1 MKKYIIVAIAAM
13 ALVACGSKNEKQ
25 VDGHVET
32 VEHEYHSHVNHAHE
46 VMVAGIAQSTDTVA
60 NHITIVKLH
69 DGTTQTFDYSSTNP
83 DKIAAWQAG
92 DTVTVFLHHHHHGNE
107 SHDSITAVKIGNF
120 ECNQHEHET
129 CAEEHDHECNGHDH
143 HHAH

>member
-1 MKKYIIVAIAAM
+1 MKKYMIVAIAAM

-32 VEHEYHSHVNHAHE
+32 VEHEHHNHAQE
-46 VMVAGIAQSTDTVA
+46 IMVAGVAQSTDTVA
-60 NHITIVKLH
+60 NNITIVKLH

-92 DTVTVFLHHHHHGNE
+92 DTVTVFLHHYHHGNE
-107 SHDSITAVKIGNF
+107 AHDSITAVKIGNF

-129 CAEEHDHECNGHDH
+129 CAAKHDHECSGHGH